1 MRPTGGAGAEVGEE
15 LVDHRRLRD
24 ERDDAHRAV
33 ACRARERVTSSSSR
47 PMTNAARFNRRIAD
61 VPVIDIHSL

>member
-1 MRPTGGAGAEVGEE
+1 VGAEVGEE

-33 ACRARERVTSSSSR
+33 AGLATERVELVTTGTLPCSFLR
-47 PMTNAARFNRRIAD
+47 A
-61 VPVIDIHSL
+61 